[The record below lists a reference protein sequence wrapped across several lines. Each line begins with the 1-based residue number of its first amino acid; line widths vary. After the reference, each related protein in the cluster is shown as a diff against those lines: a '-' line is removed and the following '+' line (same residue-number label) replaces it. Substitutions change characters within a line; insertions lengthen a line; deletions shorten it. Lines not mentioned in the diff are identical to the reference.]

1 MLDHKRDRQNDPP
14 HFHQSNT
21 QVESREEEHRRGRQ
35 EEREREREGRRSL
48 STRFYLR
55 LKRGEKE
62 RGWVSR
68 EEYLCMMMIMTEK
81 SLSKEQGEREREM
94 KGPVN

>member
-1 MLDHKRDRQNDPP
+1 MLDHKRHRQKDPP

-21 QVESREEEHRRGRQ
+21 QEKSREEEHGRGTQ
-35 EEREREREGRRSL
+35 EEREKEKEREGRRSL
-48 STRFYLR
+48 SARFYLR

-62 RGWVSR
+62 RGWGSR

-81 SLSKEQGEREREM
+81 SLSKE
-94 KGPVN
+94 